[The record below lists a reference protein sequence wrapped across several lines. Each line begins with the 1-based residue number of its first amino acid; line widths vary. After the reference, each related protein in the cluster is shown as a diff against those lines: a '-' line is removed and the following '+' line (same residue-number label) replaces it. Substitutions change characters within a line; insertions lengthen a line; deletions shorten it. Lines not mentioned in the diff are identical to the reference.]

1 MDPKTPFLILHS
13 FGFALGL
20 GGATILDVMLLR
32 SLLHPLDVA
41 DVRMF
46 ETISKHVTFGLAALW
61 LSGLGFLVVY
71 KSASPDLLL
80 NPKLWAKIVI
90 VGVMTL
96 NGVCLHSRIL
106 PILHAQAGRTV
117 LDGVPTRVRIRM
129 LTAAAISVVSWCTSF
144 LLGIVRELNF
154 AAPAMTFL
162 TVYIVL
168 LGLAWAV
175 IQLAGVTLRGPAPDN
190 SALN

>member
-1 MDPKTPFLILHS
+1 MDPKTPFLILHC

-20 GGATILDVMLLR
+20 GGVTILDVMVLHSLR
-32 SLLHPLDVA
+32 HPLDVA
-41 DVRMF
+41 VVRMF
-46 ETISKHVTFGLAALW
+46 ETISKLVTFGLASLW

-71 KSASPDLLL
+71 KSVSPDLLL

-90 VGVMTL
+90 VGVMTF
-96 NGVCLHSRIL
+96 NGVYLHSRIL
-106 PILHAQAGRTV
+106 PILRAQAGRTV
-117 LDGVPTRVRIRM
+117 LDGVPPRVRIRM
-129 LTAAAISVVSWCTSF
+129 LTAAAISVVSWYTPF

-154 AAPAMTFL
+154 AASATTFL
-162 TVYIVL
+162 MAYVVL
-168 LGLAWAV
+168 LGLAWAA